1 LSSPAPLV
9 GVLAIQGDFAE
20 HLGVLERLGAR
31 TRAVRLPEQLD
42 ELDGLV
48 IPGGES
54 TTFGKLAVRY
64 GFMQPVRDLVESG
77 RPVWGTCAGLIFL
90 SRDCGRDQPILE
102 VMDVSV
108 RRNAFGSQV
117 DSFECALD
125 IPALGPETFPG
136 VFIRAPLV
144 TALGDDV
151 KVLAAID
158 AGVVA
163 VEQANLLGTCF
174 HPELT
179 RDQRMHRYFLNKI
192 VSQTQFPPEN

>member
-1 LSSPAPLV
+1 M
-9 GVLAIQGDFAE
+9 LAIQGDFAE

-64 GFMQPVRDLVESG
+64 GFIQPVRDLVESG

-117 DSFECALD
+117 DSFESALD
-125 IPALGPETFPG
+125 IPALGPESFPG

-144 TALGDDV
+144 TEVGAGV
-151 KVLAAID
+151 KVLSKIG

-179 RDQRMHRYFLNKI
+179 SDPRMHSYFLNKI
-192 VSQTQFPPEN
+192 CSQTQFPTKK

>member
-1 LSSPAPLV
+1 M
-9 GVLAIQGDFAE
+9 LAIQGDFAE

-31 TRAVRLPEQLD
+31 TRAVRLPDQLD
-42 ELDGLV
+42 DLDGLV

-64 GFMQPVRDLVESG
+64 GFMEPVRDLVASG

-102 VMDVSV
+102 VMDVAV
-108 RRNAFGSQV
+108 RRNAFGSQI
-117 DSFECALD
+117 DSFERALD
-125 IPALGPETFPG
+125 IPALGPDAFPG

-144 TALGDDV
+144 TAVGRGV
-151 KVLAAID
+151 KVLSEID

-179 RDQRMHRYFLNKI
+179 RDPRMHRYFLNKMT
-192 VSQTQFPPEN
+192 SQTQFPPKN

>member
-1 LSSPAPLV
+1 M
-9 GVLAIQGDFAE
+9 LAIQGDFAE
-20 HLGVLERLGAR
+20 HLGVFEHLGAR
-31 TRAVRLPEQLD
+31 TQAVRLPEQLD
-42 ELDGLV
+42 DLDGLV

-64 GFMQPVRDLVESG
+64 GFMQPIRDLVTSG

-90 SRDCGRDQPILE
+90 SRDCGRDQPLLE
-102 VMDVSV
+102 VLDVSV
-108 RRNAFGSQV
+108 RRNAFGSQI
-117 DSFECALD
+117 DSFERPLEF
-125 IPALGPETFPG
+125 PALGPEPFPG

-144 TALGDDV
+144 TAFGETV
-151 KVLAAID
+151 SVLAEID

-179 RDQRMHRYFLNKI
+179 PDPRIHRYFLNKI
-192 VSQTQFPPEN
+192 ASQMQFPRKN

>member
-1 LSSPAPLV
+1 M
-9 GVLAIQGDFAE
+9 LAIQGDFAE
-20 HLGVLERLGAR
+20 HLGVLGRLGAR

-102 VMDVSV
+102 VMDVAV
-108 RRNAFGSQV
+108 RRNAFGSQI
-117 DSFECALD
+117 DSFERALE
-125 IPALGPETFPG
+125 IPVLGPEAFPG

-144 TALGDDV
+144 TAVGRDV
-151 KVLAAID
+151 RVLAEID
-158 AGVVA
+158 SGVVA
-163 VEQANLLGTCF
+163 VEQDNLLGTCF

-179 RDQRMHRYFLNKI
+179 ADRRMHRYFLNKI
-192 VSQTQFPPEN
+192 CSQTQFPPEN

>member
-1 LSSPAPLV
+1 MLN
-9 GVLAIQGDFAE
+9 
-20 HLGVLERLGAR
+20 RLGAR
-31 TRAVRLPEQLD
+31 TRAVRLPGQLD
-42 ELDGLV
+42 EINGLV

-64 GFMQPVRDLVESG
+64 GFMGPVRDLIDSG

-90 SRDCGRDQPILE
+90 SRDCGREQPILE
-102 VMDVSV
+102 AMDIAV
-108 RRNAFGSQV
+108 RRNAFGSQI
-117 DSFECALD
+117 DSFERALD
-125 IPALGPETFPG
+125 IPVLGPEAFPG

-144 TALGDDV
+144 TAVGRDV
-151 KVLAAID
+151 KVLAEID

-179 RDQRMHRYFLNKI
+179 PDSRMHRYFLNKMA
-192 VSQTQFPPEN
+192 SQTQFPPKN

>member
-1 LSSPAPLV
+1 MRGPDRPLV

-20 HLGVLERLGAR
+20 HLAVLERLGAR
-31 TRAVRLPEQLD
+31 TQAVRLPDQLD
-42 ELDGLV
+42 ALDGLV

-64 GFMQPVRDLVESG
+64 GFMQPIRDLVASG

-90 SRDCGRDQPILE
+90 SRDCGRDQPLLE
-102 VMDVSV
+102 VMDVAV

-117 DSFECALD
+117 DSFECPLAV
-125 IPALGPETFPG
+125 PALGPDPFPG

-144 TALGDDV
+144 TDCGKDV
-151 KVLAAID
+151 QVLAAID

-163 VEQANLLGTCF
+163 VEQGNLLGTCF

-179 RDQRMHRYFLNKI
+179 SDPRIHRYFLNKI
-192 VSQTQFPPEN
+192 ASQTQFPL

>member
-1 LSSPAPLV
+1 M
-9 GVLAIQGDFAE
+9 LAIQGDFAE
-20 HLGVLERLGAR
+20 HLGVHGCLGAR

-102 VMDVSV
+102 VMDVAV
-108 RRNAFGSQV
+108 RRNAFGSQI
-117 DSFECALD
+117 DSFERALE
-125 IPALGPETFPG
+125 IPVLGPEAFPG

-144 TALGDDV
+144 TAAGRDV
-151 KVLAAID
+151 RVLAEID

-163 VEQANLLGTCF
+163 VEQDNLLGTCF

-179 RDQRMHRYFLNKI
+179 ADRRMHRYFLNKI
-192 VSQTQFPPEN
+192 CSQTQFPPEN

>member
-1 LSSPAPLV
+1 M
-9 GVLAIQGDFAE
+9 LAIQGDFAE
-20 HLGVLERLGAR
+20 HLGVLGRLGAR

-102 VMDVSV
+102 VMDVAV
-108 RRNAFGSQV
+108 RRNAFGSQI
-117 DSFECALD
+117 DSFERALE
-125 IPALGPETFPG
+125 IPVLGPEAFPG

-144 TALGDDV
+144 TAVGRDV
-151 KVLAAID
+151 RVLAEID

-163 VEQANLLGTCF
+163 VEQDNLLGTCF

-179 RDQRMHRYFLNKI
+179 ADRRMHRYFLNKI
-192 VSQTQFPPEN
+192 CSQTQFPPEN

>member
-1 LSSPAPLV
+1 M
-9 GVLAIQGDFAE
+9 LAIQGDFAE
-20 HLGVLERLGAR
+20 HLGVLEGLGAR

-42 ELDGLV
+42 DLDGLV

-64 GFMQPVRDLVESG
+64 GFMQPVRGLVESG

-108 RRNAFGSQV
+108 RRNAFGSQI
-117 DSFECALD
+117 DSFERALD
-125 IPALGPETFPG
+125 IPALGPESFPG

-144 TALGDDV
+144 TALGAGV
-151 KVLAAID
+151 RVLAEID

-179 RDQRMHRYFLNKI
+179 PDPRMHRYFLNKI
-192 VSQTQFPPEN
+192 GPQTQFPPKN